1 MSDLEDRY
9 RPEVTDQRRR
19 ARILALQ
26 ALFQIDVGGQATEEA
41 IGDVLARGEESGVS
55 GFVQD
60 VVRGVREDLEA
71 LDRRIQSQA
80 QNWTLE
86 RMARVDRNILRLGT
100 YELLCRM
107 EVPAAVVINEAVE
120 LAKEYGDEGSGRF
133 VNGLL
138 DSIRQTEVESR

>member
-1 MSDLEDRY
+1 MSDLEDRF